1 MAFTLS
7 RFREGSMRILTALLL
22 FLTLISAPAQAQP
35 DMQAALQKRA
45 AELPAIL
52 NGRADATDYLA
63 PGFLADVPM
72 ARFTAIARSLIE
84 QNGQALRV
92 QTVTPDG
99 NGSGNVE
106 IGYERAVVTIRLVIA
121 PDPPHRVSGFLVT
134 GSQMRAD
141 SLAKLL
147 DDIKALP
154 GKTTF
159 AIAELGDDAPRWIF
173 EHNRASQMAVGSAY
187 KLYILGEL
195 ARQIAAGEHRWDEV
209 TALGPASLP
218 SGITQRWP
226 KASPAT
232 LHSLATLM
240 ISLSDNTATDTLLD
254 VAGRDKVGAYLRAS
268 GHADPDRTLPILKT
282 AEAFSLKM
290 PGNAALRERW
300 AKGDLAQR
308 TTLLK
313 DAAADLV
320 IERIDFAKLGSMPL
334 HIDTVEWFA
343 SPDDLVGVFDR
354 LRKTAGPEAL
364 AIMGVSPGVDALTAA
379 RFDYVGF
386 KGGSE
391 AGVISLNYLLRDKR
405 GRWFAVTGAWNNPSK
420 DVNSPRFNG
429 LMVRALALIGG

>member
-1 MAFTLS
+1 
-7 RFREGSMRILTALLL
+7 MRILTALL
-22 FLTLISAPAQAQP
+22 TLLAFVLPGTAHAQA
-35 DMQAALQKRA
+35 DADAALRKRA

-52 NGRADATDYLA
+52 SGRADTADYLA
-63 PGFLADVPM
+63 PSFLTEVPM

-84 QNGQALRV
+84 QNGPVLRL
-92 QTVTPDG
+92 QKFTPDG
-99 NGSGNVE
+99 TGSGVVE
-106 IGYERAVVTIRLVIA
+106 IGYERAVVTIRLAVE

-134 GSQMRAD
+134 GSQARAD

-147 DDIKALP
+147 DDVKALP
-154 GKTTF
+154 GTSAF
-159 AIAELGDDAPRWIF
+159 AIAELGDGPPRWILD
-173 EHNRASQMAVGSAY
+173 HDRDRQMAVGSAY

-209 TALGPASLP
+209 TTLGLASLP

-226 KASPAT
+226 KASPMT

-240 ISLSDNTATDTLLD
+240 ISLSDNTATDTLLE
-254 VAGRDKVGAYLRAS
+254 VAGREKVGAFLRAS
-268 GHADPDRTLPILKT
+268 GHAAPDRALPILKT

-300 AKGDLAQR
+300 TKGDLAQR
-308 TTLLK
+308 TKLLEE
-313 DAAADLV
+313 AAADLV

-343 SPDDLVGVFDR
+343 SPGDLSGIFDR
-354 LRKTAGPEAL
+354 LRKRAGPEAL

-379 RFDYVGF
+379 RFDYIGF

-391 AGVISLNYLLRDKR
+391 AGVISLNYLLRDRR
-405 GRWFAVTGAWNNPSK
+405 GRWFTVTGAWNNSAR
-420 DVNSPRFNG
+420 DVDGPRFNG
-429 LMVRALALIGG
+429 LMVRALALVGR

>member
-1 MAFTLS
+1 
-7 RFREGSMRILTALLL
+7 MRILTALLL
-22 FLTLISAPAQAQP
+22 VLALFSAPAQAQP
-35 DMQAALQKRA
+35 DMRAALQKRA

-63 PGFLADVPM
+63 QSFLADVPM

-106 IGYERAVVTIRLVIA
+106 IGYERAVVTIRLVIE

-159 AIAELGDDAPRWIF
+159 AIAELGDGPPRWIF
-173 EHNRASQMAVGSAY
+173 EHNRTSQMAVGSAY

-209 TALGPASLP
+209 TTLGPASLP

-254 VAGRDKVGAYLRAS
+254 VAGRDKVGTYLRAS

-300 AKGDLAQR
+300 AKGDQAQR

-343 SPDDLVGVFDR
+343 SPEDIVGVFDR

-405 GRWFAVTGAWNNPSK
+405 GRWFAVTGAWNNVSK
-420 DVNSPRFNG
+420 DIDSPRFNG
-429 LMVRALALIGG
+429 LMVRALALVGR